1 MKLRFK
7 FRFYPSNEQAKTLA
21 RTFGACRY
29 VYNWGLK
36 LRSDCYHT
44 EGKRVFYEASSAAL
58 TLLKKQP
65 ETQWLNEIS
74 SVPTQQALRHLQTAF
89 RNFFDKRTNYPKFR
103 NKHGHQAAEYTRS
116 GFKWDASTRGL
127 KIAGLGRLSVHWSRG
142 FKSDPT
148 TVTIT
153 KDCAGRYFVT
163 LVLDECIQPLP
174 KTGLV
179 IGVDLGINRL
189 ATLSNGER
197 IHNPQHTRK
206 YEKRLAKAQRI
217 LSRRKKGSGRWR
229 AQKLKVARI
238 HAHIA
243 DSRADHLNKVTS
255 DLVRRFDVI
264 CIEDLN
270 VRGMV
275 KNHCLSKSISD
286 AGFGAFGLNLKYKCE
301 WYGKDFREIDR
312 WYPSSKRCSSCGV
325 IAEKMPLSIRSW
337 VCTDCGVMH
346 DRDDNA
352 AKNIEQVG
360 MAVGQTVTARG
371 GKSESDGVLEH
382 QRISQRNVNLKGAKV
397 LLESHR
403 L

>member
-1 MKLRFK
+1 
-7 FRFYPSNEQAKTLA
+7 
-21 RTFGACRY
+21 
-29 VYNWGLK
+29 LK
-36 LRSDCYHT
+36 LRSDSYHT
-44 EGKRVFYEASSAAL
+44 QGKSVSYEASSAAL

-65 ETQWLNEIS
+65 ETTWLNEIS

-89 RNFFDKRTNYPKFR
+89 RNFFDKRTGYPKFR
-103 NKHGHQAAEYTRS
+103 SKHGDQAAEYTRS
-116 GFKWDASTRGL
+116 GFKWDAGTRGL
-127 KIAGLGRLSVHWSRG
+127 KIAGLGRLNVRWSRG

-153 KDCAGRYFVT
+153 KDCAGRYFFT
-163 LVLDECIQPLP
+163 LVLDENIQPLP

-179 IGVDLGINRL
+179 VGVDLGINRL

-206 YEKRLAKAQRI
+206 HEKKLAKAQRI
-217 LSRRKKGSGRWR
+217 LSKRKKGSGRWK

-238 HAHIA
+238 HVHIA
-243 DSRADHLNKVTS
+243 DSRADHLNKVTT
-255 DLVRRFDVI
+255 DLVKRFDVI
-264 CIEDLN
+264 CVEDLN

-275 KNHCLSKSISD
+275 KNHCLAKSISD
-286 AGFGAFGLNLKYKCE
+286 AGFGLFGLKTKYKCE

-325 IAEKMPLSIRSW
+325 IATKMPLNVRSW
-337 VCTDCGVMH
+337 VCTGCGTIH

-360 MAVGQTVTARG
+360 TAEGHPVEARG
-371 GKSESDGVLEH
+371 EPGKSGRVFVHGRSVRG
-382 QRISQRNVNLKGAKV
+382 SVNLKG
-397 LLESHR
+397 LSS
-403 L
+403 

>member
-1 MKLRFK
+1 VKLRYK
-7 FRFYPSNEQAKTLA
+7 FRFYPSAEQAKTLA
-21 RTFGACRY
+21 RTFGTCRY

-36 LRSDCYHT
+36 LRSDSYHA
-44 EGKRVFYEASSAAL
+44 EGKSVSYEASSAAL

-65 ETQWLNEIS
+65 ETQWMNEIS

-89 RNFFDKRTNYPKFR
+89 RNFFDKRTGYPKFR
-103 NKHGHQAAEYTRS
+103 SKHGDQAAEYTRS
-116 GFKWDASTRGL
+116 GFKWDTSTKGL
-127 KIAGLGRLSVHWSRG
+127 KIAGLGRLNVRWSRG

-163 LVLDECIQPLP
+163 LVLDEDIQSLP
-174 KTGLV
+174 KTGLT

-206 YEKRLAKAQRI
+206 HEKRLAKAQRI
-217 LSRRKKGSGRWR
+217 LSRRTKGSGRWK

-243 DSRADHLNKVTS
+243 DSRADYLNKVTT
-255 DLVRRFDVI
+255 DLVKRFDVI
-264 CIEDLN
+264 CVEDLN

-275 KNHCLSKSISD
+275 RNHCLAKSISD
-286 AGFGAFGLNLKYKCE
+286 AGFGAFGLQTKYKCA

-325 IAEKMPLSIRSW
+325 IAAKMPLSVRSW
-337 VCTDCGVMH
+337 VCAGCVTVH

-360 MAVGQTVTARG
+360 LAEGHSVTARG
-371 GKSESDGVLEH
+371 GKSKSGGVLEH
-382 QRISQRNVNLKGAKV
+382 QGISRRNANLRG
-397 LLESHR
+397 LSS
-403 L
+403 